1 MKNKILSLLLICT
14 LASLSVMLTGCG
26 EKQENNIQ
34 EEQNANEENNKIAKI
49 DESKEIVYSV
59 YKENFKSPLDETI
72 TTDVPAFNINTEE
85 IKNLNTEILNKYKTN
100 EADMSITNTSYKYYE
115 NDNII
120 SVIIDRTTT
129 ETSYDEY
136 NVYNVDKSTGKQLTK
151 EEVLATK
158 SITKEQYEATI
169 STQMANIFSEMW
181 DNQNSL
187 TTGGNF
193 LEEQR
198 AKNNSKE
205 NCSMNK
211 TEVYLGE
218 NGNLYY
224 IASIY
229 SLAGANS
236 YMHTINYETGDKE
249 DFVITQ
255 NDTTNTETS
264 NDKNSKELEP
274 NATISKDE
282 LIGKW
287 EIRGTDNKNCSTMD
301 IFGSGLKNSST
312 MEFKEDG
319 TYTICLGLD
328 VVNQKGKY
336 TIDGGRIKIS
346 DIQNMSVVDSFNHS
360 EDEYIVRN
368 EDGKIKLYNYEKE
381 ADTKGDIYV
390 NLIFEKE

>member
-34 EEQNANEENNKIAKI
+34 EELNANEENNKIAKI

-59 YKENFKSPLDETI
+59 YKENFKSSLDETV
-72 TTDVPAFNINTEE
+72 TTDIPAFNINTEE
-85 IKNLNTEILNKYKTN
+85 IKNLNAEILNKYKPD
-100 EADMSITNTSYKYYE
+100 EADMTIPNTSYKYYE

-136 NVYNVDKSTGKQLTK
+136 NVYNVDKSTGKQLSKDEVISNKNLEK
-151 EEVLATK
+151 ENYEETILSQMEKICSESYKDVTGADEF
-158 SITKEQYEATI
+158 IKEA
-169 STQMANIFSEMW
+169 
-181 DNQNSL
+181 
-187 TTGGNF
+187 
-193 LEEQR
+193 
-198 AKNNSKE
+198 NSKTTSKD
-205 NCSMNK
+205 NCSLEK
-211 TEVYLGE
+211 TKPYIGE
-218 NGNLYY
+218 NGVLHYV
-224 IASIY
+224 IDIY
-229 SLAGANS
+229 SIAGAEK
-236 YMHTINYETGDKE
+236 YEHIINYETGDEENFETMQK
-249 DFVITQ
+249 
-255 NDTTNTETS
+255 DTGNTNTETS

-381 ADTKGDIYV
+381 ADTKSDIYV